1 MERWHFRRAIGSILS
16 RLKMLTRGDRES
28 ADVGP
33 VFGTDEIDSKE
44 GEGSSPLSSDENE
57 RLIALCEAPAL
68 LWHDD
73 PAPSR
78 KPEPFGMIA

>member
-1 MERWHFRRAIGSILS
+1 MERGHFRRAIGSILS

-33 VFGTDEIDSKE
+33 VFGTDEIDSRE

-57 RLIALCEAPAL
+57 RLIAL

>member
-1 MERWHFRRAIGSILS
+1 MERGHFRRAIDSILS
-16 RLKMLTRGDRES
+16 RLNLTRGDREC

-33 VFGTDEIDSKE
+33 VFGTDEIDSKQ

-57 RLIALCEAPAL
+57 RLITLCEAPAP

>member
-1 MERWHFRRAIGSILS
+1 MERGHFRRAIGSILS
-16 RLKMLTRGDRES
+16 RLNLTRGDRES

-57 RLIALCEAPAL
+57 RLIELCEAPAL